1 MVAVLAYY
9 SDKFKYNMNKLIIP
23 SLLLFC
29 LMEFGCNHSNKN
41 DQSTTSAFCI
51 NDTLWKSIQIDTA
64 KNLPV
69 LSELKL
75 TGRIS
80 FDEDKVV
87 KVSPFMGGIVEKLNV
102 ELGDFVEK
110 GKVLAEIRST
120 EITDYENQLI
130 SAKANL
136 AVAEKNLQVAQDMF
150 NSKLSSQQEVIIAK
164 NEVEK
169 SKSELDKVQRIIKLY
184 GGGYNSNYYT
194 IKAPISGYIVE
205 KKITENMQFT
215 TDNLDNLFTIS
226 NLDNLWTIANVFESD
241 ISKVTLGQDAT
252 VTAMAYPN
260 KPFQGKVDKIFN
272 VLDEDSRVEKI
283 KIKIKNTEHFL
294 KPEMFAYVNIK
305 YNENTNMLAVP
316 SSSIVFDN
324 SKNYVVV
331 FKNKCDLEIR
341 QVLVYKNFNNKTYLS
356 EGISEGEKVVSDSQ
370 LIIYNALND

>member
-1 MVAVLAYY
+1 
-9 SDKFKYNMNKLIIP
+9 MNKLIIP
-23 SLLLFC
+23 SLMMLC

-41 DQSTTSAFCI
+41 EQHTASFCI
-51 NDTLWKSIQIDTA
+51 NDTLWKSIQIDTV
-64 KNLPV
+64 KNLVV

-87 KVSPFMGGIVEKLNV
+87 KVSPFMGGIVEKLYV

-110 GKVLAEIRST
+110 GKILAEIRST
-120 EITDYENQLI
+120 EIADYDNQLI

-136 AVAEKNLQVAQDMF
+136 SVAEKNLQVAQDMY
-150 NSKLSSQQEVIIAK
+150 NSKLSSQQDLIIAK
-164 NEVEK
+164 NEVDK
-169 SKSELDKVQRIIKLY
+169 SKSELDKVYRIIKLY
-184 GGGYNSNYYT
+184 GGGNSSNYY
-194 IKAPISGYIVE
+194 IKAPISGFVVE

-226 NLDNLWTIANVFESD
+226 NLDHLWTIANVFESD
-241 ISKVTLGQDAT
+241 ISKVTLGQEAI
-252 VTAMAYPN
+252 VSSMAYPD
-260 KPFQGKVDKIFN
+260 KPLLGKVDKIFN

-283 KIKIKNTEHFL
+283 KIKIHNLDHSL

-305 YNENTNMLAVP
+305 YNENISMLAVP

-331 FKNKCDLEIR
+331 YKSKCELEIR
-341 QVLVYKNFNNKTYLS
+341 QVLVYKSFNNKTYLS

-370 LIIYNALND
+370 LLIYNALND